1 MPPGGLAVNKLSNNY
16 QHPLCR
22 GRGSSSVP
30 HSPARDSVAV
40 LFYLAP
46 LVSRLR
52 QCFQGPH
59 ASGNRCNSCN
69 SSLRVPQTLLA
80 AGPLRELWNLP
91 SSPQSL
97 KMESLLYHTHS
108 ILAWTKLPASHLPSG
123 SPAGPPTTAWLHQG
137 NHDGKSLE
145 HRAGGCPQGTSF
157 PQLPLYCSKPP
168 HHQSTVPLE

>member
-1 MPPGGLAVNKLSNNY
+1 MPPGRLAVNKLSNNY
-16 QHPLCR
+16 QHALRR
-22 GRGSSSVP
+22 GQGSSSVP
-30 HSPARDSVAV
+30 HSLAQDSVAV

-59 ASGNRCNSCN
+59 ASGNRCN

-123 SPAGPPTTAWLHQG
+123 SPAGPPTTVWLHQG